1 MDINFELIEQVSS
14 IDEERY
20 SAKLY
25 ICDDRFIEISEF
37 AHVTTFAKTCI
48 FLEAFISTF
57 LEHFDEDLG
66 NGKRNKVAKMIESM
80 YDNDDIVNYCK
91 TTFDID
97 TTVHYMKLYF
107 RELNMILVD
116 YWDGNTDVSLLDVIC
131 ERGVVTKR
139 YKLNTTFE
147 LPKDFMETIIGFV
160 NKENGDDEE
169 TDDED

>member
-1 MDINFELIEQVSS
+1 MDIKFELIEQVSN

-25 ICDDRFIEISEF
+25 VCNDRFIEISEF

-57 LEHFDEDLG
+57 LEYFEEDL
-66 NGKRNKVAKMIESM
+66 NTGKRNKVARMIESM

-91 TTFDID
+91 ITFGID
-97 TTVHYMKLYF
+97 NSIQYMKLYF
-107 RELNMILVD
+107 REFNMILVD
-116 YWDGNTDVSLLDVIC
+116 YWDGNIDVALLDVIC
-131 ERGVVTKR
+131 ERGVITKR

-147 LPKDFMETIIGFV
+147 LPKDSMATIIGFI
-160 NKENGDDEE
+160 NKENGD
-169 TDDED
+169 ED